1 MKMIGKLETKNYM
14 KYITKTLDFK
24 IEEPTAVTLGK
35 FDGLHRGHELLMQT
49 VLQCKEKHQV
59 ASVAFTFDM
68 PPRNRVEEI
77 VANVLTTND
86 EKQYI
91 FEKQGIDYLI
101 ECPFTKEVMS
111 MEPKDFIEWIATSL
125 NMKFVVV
132 GDDFRFGHKRAG
144 DFHTLQEYEKQYGYK
159 TIVLEKLKDSN
170 RDISSTYVREKIADG
185 NIRKANELLG
195 YHYFIK
201 SEILH
206 GKKLG
211 RRIGMPTINMILPEN
226 KLLPPNGVYV
236 TEVLVEGKTYMGVT
250 NVGCKPTVSNERVVG
265 VETYIDNFN
274 QDLYGEKII
283 VSFLE
288 FIRPEMKFDSIE
300 ELKAQMESD
309 ILVARKYY
317 KSVT

>member
-1 MKMIGKLETKNYM
+1 M

-35 FDGLHRGHELLMQT
+35 FDGLHRGHELLMRT
-49 VLQCKEKHQV
+49 VLECKEKYQV
-59 ASVAFTFDM
+59 ASVAFTFDI
-68 PPRNRVEEI
+68 PPRNKVEEI
-77 VANVLTTND
+77 VASVLTTND

-101 ECPFTKEVMS
+101 ECPFTSEVMS
-111 MEPKDFIEWIATSL
+111 MEPKEFIAWIANSL
-125 NMKFVVV
+125 NMKYVVV
-132 GDDFRFGHKRAG
+132 GDDFRFGYKRSG
-144 DFHTLQEYEKQYGYK
+144 DYHTLQEYESAYGYK

-211 RRIGMPTINMILPEN
+211 RRIGMPTINMILPEH

-236 TEVLVEGKTYMGVT
+236 TEVLVDGQTYMGVT
-250 NVGCKPTVSNERVVG
+250 NVGCKPTVSEERIVG

-274 QDLYGEKII
+274 QDLYGEKIV
-283 VSFLE
+283 VSFLQ
-288 FIRPEMKFDSIE
+288 FIRPEMKFASIE
-300 ELKAQMESD
+300 ELKAQMASD
-309 ILVARKYY
+309 IEVARKCY
-317 KSVT
+317 KNIT

>member
-1 MKMIGKLETKNYM
+1 M
-14 KYITKTLDFK
+14 KYITKTLEFK

-35 FDGLHRGHELLMQT
+35 FDGLHRGHELLMHT
-49 VLQCKEKHQV
+49 VLDCSKKYQV

-101 ECPFTKEVMS
+101 ECPFTQEVMS
-111 MEPKDFIEWIATSL
+111 MEPKDFIAWIATSL
-125 NMKFVVV
+125 NMKYVVV

-144 DFHTLQEYEKQYGYK
+144 DYHTLQEYEEVYGYK
-159 TIVLEKLKDSN
+159 TIVLDKLKDSN

-211 RRIGMPTINMILPEN
+211 RRIGMPTINMILPQN

-236 TEVLVEGKTYMGVT
+236 TEVLVNDKKYMGVT
-250 NVGCKPTVSNERVVG
+250 NVGCKPTVSEEHIVG
-265 VETYIDNFN
+265 VETYIDDFS
-274 QDLYGEKII
+274 QDLYGEKIV

-288 FIRPEMKFDSIE
+288 FIRPEMKFASIE

-309 ILVARKYY
+309 IIVARKYY
-317 KSVT
+317 KNIT

>member
-1 MKMIGKLETKNYM
+1 M
-14 KYITKTLDFK
+14 KYITKTLEFK

-35 FDGLHRGHELLMQT
+35 FDGLHRGHELLMQN
-49 VLQCKEKHQV
+49 VLECSRKYQV

-101 ECPFTKEVMS
+101 ECPFTPEVMS
-111 MEPKDFIEWIATSL
+111 MEPETFIAWIANSL
-125 NMKFVVV
+125 NMKYVVV
-132 GDDFRFGHKRAG
+132 GDDFHFGHKRAG
-144 DFHTLQEYEKQYGYK
+144 DYHTLQQFEEKYGYK
-159 TIVLEKLKDSN
+159 TIVLDKLKDSN

-185 NIRKANELLG
+185 NIRKANQLLG
-195 YHYFIK
+195 YNYFMK

-211 RRIGMPTINMILPEN
+211 RTIGVPTINMILPEH

-236 TEVLVEGKTYMGVT
+236 TEVLVDGQTYLGVT
-250 NVGCKPTVSNERVVG
+250 NVGCKPTVSAERVVG
-265 VETYIDNFN
+265 VETYIDNFEK
-274 QDLYGEKII
+274 DVYGEKIV

-288 FIRPEMKFDSIE
+288 FIRPEMKFASIE
-300 ELKAQMESD
+300 ELKEQMQAD
-309 ILVARKYY
+309 IEAARKYY
-317 KSVT
+317 RNIT

>member
-1 MKMIGKLETKNYM
+1 MKMIGKLETKCDM

-49 VLQCKEKHQV
+49 VLQCKKEHQV

-77 VANVLTTND
+77 VASVLTTND

-111 MEPKDFIEWIATSL
+111 MEPKAFIEWIATSL

-211 RRIGMPTINMILPEN
+211 RRIGIPTINMILPEN

-250 NVGCKPTVSNERVVG
+250 NVGCKPTVSNERIVG

-288 FIRPEMKFDSIE
+288 FIRPEMKFDSLE
-300 ELKAQMESD
+300 GLKAQMESD
-309 ILVARKYY
+309 IQIARKYY
-317 KSVT
+317 KSIT

>member
-1 MKMIGKLETKNYM
+1 M

-35 FDGLHRGHELLMQT
+35 FDGLHRGHELLMRT
-49 VLQCKEKHQV
+49 VLECKEKYQV

-91 FEKQGIDYLI
+91 FEKQGIDYLV
-101 ECPFTKEVMS
+101 ECPFTPEVMS
-111 MEPKDFIEWIATSL
+111 MEPKAFIAWISKAL
-125 NMKFVVV
+125 QMKFVVV
-132 GDDFRFGHKRAG
+132 GDDFRFGFKRSG
-144 DFHTLQEYEKQYGYK
+144 DYHTLIEHEEEYGYK
-159 TIVLEKLKDSN
+159 TIVLDKLKDSN

-185 NIRKANELLG
+185 NIRKANQLLG
-195 YHYFIK
+195 YNYFIK

-211 RRIGMPTINMILPEN
+211 RRIGMPTINMILPKH

-236 TEVLVEGKTYMGVT
+236 TEVLVDGNTYMGVT
-250 NVGCKPTVSNERVVG
+250 NVGCKPTVSDENIVG

-274 QDLYGEKII
+274 QDVYGEKIV

-288 FIRPEMKFDSIE
+288 FIRPEMKFASVE

-309 ILVARKYY
+309 IAVAKKYY
-317 KSVT
+317 KNVT

>member
-1 MKMIGKLETKNYM
+1 M
-14 KYITKTLDFK
+14 KYITKTLEFK

-35 FDGLHRGHELLMQT
+35 FDGLHRGHELLMRT
-49 VLQCKEKHQV
+49 VLDCKEKYQV
-59 ASVAFTFDM
+59 ASVAFTFDI
-68 PPRNRVEEI
+68 PPRNKVEEI
-77 VANVLTTND
+77 IANVLTTNE

-101 ECPFTKEVMS
+101 ECPFTSEVMS
-111 MEPKDFIEWIATSL
+111 MEPKDFIAWISRSL
-125 NMKFVVV
+125 NMKYVVV
-132 GDDFRFGHKRAG
+132 GDDFRFGYKRAG
-144 DFHTLQEYEKQYGYK
+144 DYHTLQQYEETYGYK

-211 RRIGMPTINMILPEN
+211 RRIGIPTINMILPDN

-250 NVGCKPTVSNERVVG
+250 NVGCKPTVSEEHIVG
-265 VETYIDNFN
+265 VETYIDEFS
-274 QDLYGEKII
+274 QDLYGEKIV

-288 FIRPEMKFDSIE
+288 FIRPEMKFASIE
-300 ELKAQMESD
+300 ELKAQMASD
-309 ILVARKYY
+309 IEVARKYY
-317 KSVT
+317 KNVT

>member
-1 MKMIGKLETKNYM
+1 M

-49 VLQCKEKHQV
+49 VLKCRREHKV
-59 ASVAFTFDM
+59 AAVAFTFDM

-101 ECPFTKEVMS
+101 ECPFTHEVMS
-111 MEPKDFIEWIATSL
+111 MEPKAFIEWIATSL
-125 NMKFVVV
+125 NMKYVVV
-132 GDDFRFGHKRAG
+132 GDDFRFGHNRAG
-144 DFHTLQEYEKQYGYK
+144 DYHTLQQHEKEYGYK
-159 TIVLEKLKDSN
+159 TIVLDKLKDSN
-170 RDISSTYVREKIADG
+170 RDISSTYVREKITDG

-211 RRIGMPTINMILPEN
+211 RRIGIPTINMILPAN

-236 TEVLVEGKTYMGVT
+236 TEVLVDDRLYMGVT
-250 NVGCKPTVSNERVVG
+250 NVGCKPTVSEEHIVG
-265 VETYIDNFN
+265 VETYIDNFS
-274 QDLYGEKII
+274 QDLYGEKIV

-288 FIRPEMKFDSIE
+288 FIRPEMKFSSIE

-309 ILVARKYY
+309 IQVARKYY
-317 KSVT
+317 KNIT

>member
-1 MKMIGKLETKNYM
+1 M

-35 FDGLHRGHELLMQT
+35 FDGLHRGHELLMHT
-49 VLQCKEKHQV
+49 VLECKEKYQV
-59 ASVAFTFDM
+59 ASVAFTFDI
-68 PPRNRVEEI
+68 PPRSRVEEI
-77 VANVLTTND
+77 VARVLTTND

-101 ECPFTKEVMS
+101 ECPFTQEVMS
-111 MEPKDFIEWIATSL
+111 MEPKAFIEWIATSL
-125 NMKFVVV
+125 HMKYVVV

-144 DFHTLQEYEKQYGYK
+144 DYHTLQEYEDVYGYK
-159 TIVLEKLKDSN
+159 TIVLDKLKDSN
-170 RDISSTYVREKIADG
+170 RDISSTYVREKISDG

-211 RRIGMPTINMILPEN
+211 RRIGIPTINMILPEH

-236 TEVLVEGKTYMGVT
+236 TEVLVNDRKYMGVT
-250 NVGCKPTVSNERVVG
+250 NVGCKPTVSEECIVG
-265 VETYIDNFN
+265 VETYIDDFN
-274 QDLYGEKII
+274 QDLYGEKI
-283 VSFLE
+283 VVAFLE
-288 FIRPEMKFDSIE
+288 FIRPEMKFSSID
-300 ELKAQMESD
+300 ELKSQMESD
-309 ILVARKYY
+309 IQVARKYY
-317 KSVT
+317 ENIT

>member
-1 MKMIGKLETKNYM
+1 M
-14 KYITKTLDFK
+14 KYIAKTLEFK

-35 FDGLHRGHELLMQT
+35 FDGLHRGHELLMRT
-49 VLQCKEKHQV
+49 VLEYKEKYHV
-59 ASVAFTFDM
+59 ASVAFTFDI
-68 PPRNRVEEI
+68 PPRNKVEEI
-77 VANVLTTND
+77 VASVLTTND

-101 ECPFTKEVMS
+101 ECPFTSEVMS
-111 MEPKDFIEWIATSL
+111 MEPKDFIAWIASSL
-125 NMKFVVV
+125 NMKYVVV
-132 GDDFRFGHKRAG
+132 GDDFRFGYKRAG
-144 DFHTLQEYEKQYGYK
+144 DYHTLQEYEQEYGYK

-236 TEVLVEGKTYMGVT
+236 TEVLVEGKKYMGVT
-250 NVGCKPTVSNERVVG
+250 NVGCKPTVSDERIVG
-265 VETYIDNFN
+265 VETYIDDFS
-274 QDLYGEKII
+274 QDLYGEKIV

-288 FIRPEMKFDSIE
+288 FIRPEMKFASVE
-300 ELKAQMESD
+300 ELKAQMASD
-309 ILVARKYY
+309 IQVARKCY
-317 KSVT
+317 KNIT

>member
-1 MKMIGKLETKNYM
+1 M
-14 KYITKTLDFK
+14 KYIRKTLEFK
-24 IEEPTAVTLGK
+24 VEEPTAVTLGK
-35 FDGLHRGHELLMQT
+35 FDGLHRGHELLMHT
-49 VLQCKEKHQV
+49 VLECKERYQV
-59 ASVAFTFDM
+59 ASVAFTFDI

-77 VANVLTTND
+77 VANVLTTNE

-101 ECPFTKEVMS
+101 ECPFTEEVMS
-111 MEPKDFIEWIATSL
+111 MEPKDFIAWITASL
-125 NMKFVVV
+125 NMKYVVV

-144 DFHTLQEYEKQYGYK
+144 DYHTLLQYEKEYGYK
-159 TIVLEKLKDSN
+159 TIVLDKLKDSN

-211 RRIGMPTINMILPEN
+211 RRIGMPTINMILPEH

-236 TEVLVEGKTYMGVT
+236 TEVLVEGKKYMGVT
-250 NVGCKPTVSNERVVG
+250 NVGCKPTVSEEHIVG

-274 QDLYGEKII
+274 QDLYGEKIV

-288 FIRPEMKFDSIE
+288 FIRPEMKFASID
-300 ELKAQMESD
+300 ELKSQMKSD
-309 ILVARKYY
+309 IHVAKKYY
-317 KSVT
+317 ESIT

>member
-1 MKMIGKLETKNYM
+1 ME
-14 KYITKTLDFK
+14 YIRKTLDFK

-35 FDGLHRGHELLMQT
+35 FDGLHRGHELLMNT
-49 VLQCKEKHQV
+49 VLEYSKKYQV
-59 ASVAFTFDM
+59 SSVAFTFDM

-101 ECPFTKEVMS
+101 ECPFTTEVMS
-111 MEPKDFIEWIATSL
+111 MEPKAFIEWISKSL
-125 NMKFVVV
+125 HMKYVVV

-144 DFHTLQEYEKQYGYK
+144 DYHTLQEYEETYGYK
-159 TIVLEKLKDSN
+159 TIVLDKLKDSN

-195 YHYFIK
+195 YNYFIK

-211 RRIGMPTINMILPEN
+211 RRIGMPTINMILPKN

-250 NVGCKPTVSNERVVG
+250 NVGYKPTVSEERVIG
-265 VETYIDNFN
+265 VETYIDDFN
-274 QDLYGEKII
+274 QDLYGEKIV

-288 FIRPEMKFDSIE
+288 FIRPEMKFASIE

-309 ILVARKYY
+309 IQVARKYY
-317 KSVT
+317 KNVT

>member
-1 MKMIGKLETKNYM
+1 M

-35 FDGLHRGHELLMQT
+35 FDGLHRGHELLMKT
-49 VLQCKEKHQV
+49 VLEYSKNYHV

-77 VANVLTTND
+77 VASVLTTND

-101 ECPFTKEVMS
+101 ECPFTPEVMA
-111 MEPKDFIEWIATSL
+111 MEPEAFIAWISDSL
-125 NMKFVVV
+125 NMKYVVV
-132 GDDFRFGHKRAG
+132 GDDFRFGYKRSG
-144 DFHTLQEYEKQYGYK
+144 DFHTLQQYEEKYGYK

-185 NIRKANELLG
+185 NIRKANQLLG

-211 RRIGMPTINMILPEN
+211 RRIGVPTINMILPEH

-236 TEVLVEGKTYMGVT
+236 TEVLVDDQKYMGVT
-250 NVGCKPTVSNERVVG
+250 NVGCKPTVSDERVIG
-265 VETYIDNFN
+265 VETYIDNF
-274 QDLYGEKII
+274 DKDVYGEKIV

-288 FIRPEMKFDSIE
+288 FIRPEMKFASVE
-300 ELKAQMESD
+300 ELKEQMDSD
-309 ILVARKYY
+309 IQMARKY
-317 KSVT
+317 

>member
-1 MKMIGKLETKNYM
+1 ME
-14 KYITKTLDFK
+14 YIRKTLEFQ

-35 FDGLHRGHELLMQT
+35 FDGLHRGHELLMRT
-49 VLQCKEKHQV
+49 VLDCKEKYQV

-91 FEKQGIDYLI
+91 FEKQGIDYLV
-101 ECPFTKEVMS
+101 ECPFTPEVMS
-111 MEPKDFIEWIATSL
+111 MEPKAFIEWIAKAL

-132 GDDFRFGHKRAG
+132 GDDFRFGYKRSG
-144 DFHTLQEYEKQYGYK
+144 DYHTLQQYEEEYGYK
-159 TIVLEKLKDSN
+159 TIVLDKLKDSN

-185 NIRKANELLG
+185 NIRKANQLLG
-195 YHYFIK
+195 YNYFIK

-236 TEVLVEGKTYMGVT
+236 TEVLVDGKTYMGVT
-250 NVGCKPTVSNERVVG
+250 NVGCKPTVSEERVVG
-265 VETYIDNFN
+265 VETFIDNFN
-274 QDLYGEKII
+274 QDLYGEKIV

-288 FIRPEMKFDSIE
+288 FIRPEMKFGSVE

-309 ILVARKYY
+309 IQVARKYY
-317 KSVT
+317 KNVT